1 MFRQRR
7 SGDRETEDVPLE
19 KVTVD
24 SAATTTSEA
33 SSRREEEEE
42 EEDLSEPSDGSHVGT
57 HGGSGD
63 GSDNGSEDGSHS
75 EGNVSTEILR

>member
-42 EEDLSEPSDGSHVGT
+42 DLSEPSDGSHDGT